1 MYAFIPREAIS
12 KFLLYCVD
20 CQRKNALD
28 PNSTST
34 SRSNGSNGSN
44 NGNGRTKTSKL
55 QNISTGTNISQGN
68 KIISSSTS
76 NNNIS
81 ISNKKPVYPP
91 NLSIIPNPAPTPF
104 NNTLSNL
111 LTNTPQ
117 LINGNS
123 QLEMSNGNA
132 SVSPIGGIGNLPGI
146 NQPSP
151 PSAPVLPTPSTTA
164 AQAVALSQ
172 AVAAMQSLAAGG
184 VQHPLRSLQSPLIQA
199 RLAAGAA
206 NFVANNPLNSTNSLL
221 VSLIRIGKH
230 RFSIHN
236 YIIHNWLFLK
246 HAN

>member
-1 MYAFIPREAIS
+1 MADLYAFIPREAIS

-221 VSLIRIGKH
+221 VSFIKIC
-230 RFSIHN
+230 
-236 YIIHNWLFLK
+236 
-246 HAN
+246 

>member
-28 PNSTST
+28 PNSSST

-68 KIISSSTS
+68 KIISSSNS

-146 NQPSP
+146 N
-151 PSAPVLPTPSTTA
+151 
-164 AQAVALSQ
+164 
-172 AVAAMQSLAAGG
+172 
-184 VQHPLRSLQSPLIQA
+184 
-199 RLAAGAA
+199 
-206 NFVANNPLNSTNSLL
+206 
-221 VSLIRIGKH
+221 
-230 RFSIHN
+230 
-236 YIIHNWLFLK
+236 
-246 HAN
+246 